1 VSKPAHAAAAAPGQA
16 GRRLGII
23 GAGKAGIAIARAAV
37 EAGYDVAIAG
47 SGPASRAALT
57 VEVLAPGARAASTG
71 EVIRHAGVIILA
83 VPAHRFR
90 ELSRGLLAG
99 KIVVDA
105 MNYWEPV
112 DGTDAGLA
120 TAPAGTSR
128 IVQDWFPAARVVKSL
143 NQLGYHEF
151 EDSRRERGAPGRV
164 AMAAAGDDPEAVRV
178 VMQLIDRLGFDP
190 VDAGALDNG
199 TTLEPG
205 GPAFGVA
212 YTSDALSGLLT
223 SPGQEEAA
231 MPKEATARL
240 RRYHASSLV
249 RHRGSRLPAR
259 RCARPGAPATGSVR
273 RRPGSWFPAAL
284 RRQRVR
290 NGRIVS
296 VHEYFDS
303 APIARIGIDSW
314 LPKAL
319 KERGHPIPAPWP
331 LGAHGLAPPEEGEAG
346 APVHLPLD
354 HLDHSWSWC

>member
-1 VSKPAHAAAAAPGQA
+1 VSKPAHAGAAAPGQA

-23 GAGKAGIAIARAAV
+23 GAGRAGIAIARAAV

-57 VEVLAPGARAASTG
+57 VEVFAPGARAASTG

-90 ELSRGLLAG
+90 ELPRGLLAG

-120 TAPAGTSR
+120 AAPAGTSR

-143 NQLGYHEF
+143 NQLGYHDF
-151 EDSRRERGAPGRV
+151 EDSRREHGAPDRV

-199 TTLEPG
+199 TALEPG
-205 GPAFGVA
+205 GPAFGAA
-212 YTSDALSGLLT
+212 YTSDALSGLLA

-231 MPKEATARL
+231 MPEQATARL

-259 RCARPGAPATGSVR
+259 RCARPGAPATDPVR
-273 RRPGSWFPAAL
+273 RRPGSWFPAAGSIIFQTRPGERNVTAL
-284 RRQRVR
+284 PSRWGSTAVLTRRTTVEVGNEPIRP
-290 NGRIVS
+290 NG
-296 VHEYFDS
+296 HDGPS
-303 APIARIGIDSW
+303 AQPGARHRPRSQH
-314 LPKAL
+314 LAC
-319 KERGHPIPAPWP
+319 RP
-331 LGAHGLAPPEEGEAG
+331 LTT
-346 APVHLPLD
+346 PL
-354 HLDHSWSWC
+354 LNTA